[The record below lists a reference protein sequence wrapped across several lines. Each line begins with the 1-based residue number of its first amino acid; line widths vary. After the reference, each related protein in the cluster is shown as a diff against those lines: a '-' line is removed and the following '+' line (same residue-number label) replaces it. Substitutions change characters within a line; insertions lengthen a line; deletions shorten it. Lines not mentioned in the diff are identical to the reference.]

1 MHDSSS
7 DSSDVE
13 RALESNILTPIYLHD
28 ESENGETSE
37 KTVAS
42 LPKLIMQFKQSI
54 ISTTSRQLFSVSR
67 SDGVEQLKV
76 DILGAYKNPN
86 TPKSHSKTKTQI
98 PSLTARP
105 RVCFEGEE
113 GVGAGPVREFLISAV
128 KLVEPPPIRNT
139 T

>member
-86 TPKSHSKTKTQI
+86 T
-98 PSLTARP
+98 SLTARP

-113 GVGAGPVREFLISAV
+113 GV
-128 KLVEPPPIRNT
+128 
-139 T
+139 